1 MKSID
6 ASDNRI
12 VKLSEELGK
21 LQNLEKLCISK
32 NQFLCLKYHLGLD
45 RMTESMLLTLS
56 LLKVERSPSHQQ
68 NGCSQTF
75 VSP

>member
-21 LQNLEKLCISK
+21 LQNLEKLCISN
-32 NQFLCLKYHLGLD
+32 NQFLSLKYHLGLD
-45 RMTESMLLTLS
+45 RITESMLLTLS

-68 NGCSQTF
+68 NGCSQVS